1 MVLMALLVIVEQV
14 AVIEDVSSHTDN
26 GMDTD
31 NSTSYSNTDCSCSKH
46 INCLGI
52 DPTVNAVQVL
62 EIVEQ
67 LQMQYMA

>member
-1 MVLMALLVIVEQV
+1 
-14 AVIEDVSSHTDN
+14 
-26 GMDTD
+26 MDTD